1 MKIEN
6 IGFQLGLTYQNKK
19 SKQKIKTKFNMSN
32 IYYLQEN
39 YELEQITKEKYNELL
54 ADPQYKVETELD
66 FEEDGETWTEFT
78 IQHIDEDDDSSDES
92 NIED

>member
-66 FEEDGETWTEFT
+66 FEEDGEKWTEFT

>member
-1 MKIEN
+1 MN
-6 IGFQLGLTYQNKK
+6 
-19 SKQKIKTKFNMSN
+19 N

-39 YELEQITKEKYNELL
+39 YELEQITEEKYNELL

-66 FEEDGETWTEFT
+66 FEEDGEKWTEFT

-92 NIED
+92 DIED